1 MLERVKNLEFKN
13 YCHEICTMYTTSER
27 LWFLWWHYKLQLD
40 KICLISRLSACTDRS
55 LGCKQSCKQYLLLI
69 HKKQKFAANFSK
81 WDNFQN
87 NLILFILCLD
97 ENKLVVWHYLALCY
111 REHRWI
117 NWLQMNTVI
126 HCRVEQLRSRQGK
139 VMFKM

>member
-1 MLERVKNLEFKN
+1 LTKSSPSIWRLLHIIKWTWWRLAFLENIKHLEYKTLPLWNL
-13 YCHEICTMYTTSER
+13 YCTTSER
-27 LWFLWWHYKLQLD
+27 LWILWWHNKLQLD
-40 KICLISRLSACTDRS
+40 KICLISRVSACTDRS

-97 ENKLVVWHYLALCY
+97 ENKLVWHYLALCY
-111 REHRWI
+111 IQHRWI
-117 NWLQMNTVI
+117 N
-126 HCRVEQLRSRQGK
+126 
-139 VMFKM
+139 